1 MKENFEG
8 MMSEEK
14 LGKVSGGNGVNWNV
28 FARAYLSVMGEN
40 VDTVKYPQ
48 YAELDA
54 AVKSKNYSR
63 IARCAYELITQG
75 DQQIIALCR
84 EAGM

>member
-8 MMSEEK
+8 MMSEEE
-14 LGKVSGGNGVNWNV
+14 LGKVSGGNGVDWNA
-28 FARAYLSVMGEN
+28 FARAYLAVMGEN
-40 VDTVKYPQ
+40 VNTVQYPQ

-63 IARCAYELITQG
+63 IARCAYTLIAQG

>member
-8 MMSEEK
+8 MMNEEE

-28 FARAYLSVMGEN
+28 FIKAYLCIMGTN

-54 AVKSKNYSR
+54 AVKSKNFSVITRCVYTL
-63 IARCAYELITQG
+63 IAQG

-84 EAGM
+84 EVGM